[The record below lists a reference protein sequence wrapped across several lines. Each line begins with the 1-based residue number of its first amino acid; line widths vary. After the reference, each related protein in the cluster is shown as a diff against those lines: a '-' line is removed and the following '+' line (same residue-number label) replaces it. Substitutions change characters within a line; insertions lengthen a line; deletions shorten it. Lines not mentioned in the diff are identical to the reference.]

1 MERVPVRHN
10 QLLMPDFDYFFR
22 IKDSSTYKCINKT
35 IKQQQKQQQQL
46 VFRVLEGERREGKRE
61 REKI

>member
-1 MERVPVRHN
+1 MEQVRN
-10 QLLMPDFDYFFR
+10 QLLMPDFDHFFR

-35 IKQQQKQQQQL
+35 IKQQQQQQQL

-61 REKI
+61 REREDIK